1 MAHLLTISDIK
12 LERERLLNSM
22 AILPLSYK
30 FTEQE
35 KEDLK
40 AIYEDTLKIYDTA
53 IARNIEVKDFE
64 LQQLTNDSI
73 IHDVLFK
80 IVDFKILLII
90 GKPNTGKTILAKE
103 IATKF
108 NSVQWVSGRTNINHF
123 DSRWVFEAVTIDTDL
138 IVLDD
143 AIHNNTIEH
152 FLVRY
157 FLDSKMI
164 VQQKHREPLI
174 IDTPKLIITADSDNC
189 NLDHLSQSLK
199 RRLLIVNL

>member
-64 LQQLTNDSI
+64 LQPAN
-73 IHDVLFK
+73 
-80 IVDFKILLII
+80 
-90 GKPNTGKTILAKE
+90 
-103 IATKF
+103 
-108 NSVQWVSGRTNINHF
+108 
-123 DSRWVFEAVTIDTDL
+123 
-138 IVLDD
+138 
-143 AIHNNTIEH
+143 
-152 FLVRY
+152 
-157 FLDSKMI
+157 
-164 VQQKHREPLI
+164 
-174 IDTPKLIITADSDNC
+174 
-189 NLDHLSQSLK
+189 
-199 RRLLIVNL
+199 